1 MAGIYIHIPFC
12 KQACFYCDFHFSTN
26 MVIKNEMV
34 EAIRKEIELQQDYL
48 GGELIESIYFGGG
61 TPSVLEES
69 HLKLIL
75 NSLKK
80 HNNISSEAEITFE
93 ANPDDITPDK
103 LSMLFQN
110 GINRLSVGIQSFDE
124 DVLKW
129 MNRAHNSKEA
139 FKCLEWIK
147 ESEFNNFSLDLIYG
161 IPISTHETW
170 ERDLKTLV
178 DFQPP
183 HISSYCLTIE
193 PDTVFGRWQQKGKLN
208 EASEDYA
215 SEQFYHLSEYLLK
228 SDYKHYEVS
237 NFAKKG
243 FHSKH
248 NSSYWQQKPYLGIG
262 PSAHSYD
269 GKNRQFNISNNAK
282 YLKALEKNEIPAEM
296 DILTT
301 EDRINEYLMTS
312 LRTSVGCN
320 IQYLK
325 NELNYDLIKNA
336 KPQIEQWISSEL
348 CILEGH
354 HLKLTLKGRLLAD
367 KLASDLFLV
376 N

>member
-26 MVIKNEMV
+26 MAIKNEMV
-34 EAIRKEIELQQDYL
+34 EAICKEIELQQNYL
-48 GGELIESIYFGGG
+48 EGEIVNSIYFGGG

-69 HLKLIL
+69 HLKSIL
-75 NSLKK
+75 NKLKQ
-80 HNNISSEAEITFE
+80 HNVIASDAEITFE
-93 ANPDDITPDK
+93 ANPDDITAEK
-103 LSMLFQN
+103 LQMLFQN

-124 DVLKW
+124 EILKW

-139 FKCLEWIK
+139 FQCLEWIK

-161 IPISTHETW
+161 IPIATHEIW
-170 ERDLKTLV
+170 EKDLKTLV

-193 PDTVFGRWQQKGKLN
+193 PDTVFGRWQQKGKLT

-215 SEQFYHLSEYLLK
+215 SEQFLYLAEYLQK
-228 SDYKHYEVS
+228 SAYEHYEVS
-237 NFAKKG
+237 NFAKDG
-243 FHSKH
+243 FYSKH

-282 YLKALEKNEIPAEM
+282 YLKAIQKNEIPAEM
-296 DILTT
+296 DLLTT

-312 LRTSVGCN
+312 LRTSMGCDL
-320 IQYLK
+320 QYLK

-336 KPQIEQWISSEL
+336 KPLIEQWKSSGL
-348 CILEGH
+348 CILAGH

-376 N
+376 D

>member
-1 MAGIYIHIPFC
+1 
-12 KQACFYCDFHFSTN
+12 
-26 MVIKNEMV
+26 MV
-34 EAIRKEIELQQDYL
+34 EAICKEIELQQDYL
-48 GGELIESIYFGGG
+48 KGEAIESIYFGGG
-61 TPSVLEES
+61 TPSILEENQ
-69 HLKLIL
+69 LKSIL
-75 NSLKK
+75 DTLNK
-80 HNNISSEAEITFE
+80 HHTFSSNAEITFE
-93 ANPDDITPDK
+93 ANPDDITPEK
-103 LSMLFQN
+103 LKMLFQN

-124 DVLKW
+124 EILKW
-129 MNRAHNSKEA
+129 MNRAHDSKEA
-139 FKCLEWIK
+139 YQCLEWIK

-161 IPISTHETW
+161 IPNSSHETW
-170 ERDLKTLV
+170 EQDLKTLV

-193 PDTVFGRWQQKGKLN
+193 PNTVFGRWQQKGKLN

-215 SEQFYHLSEYLLK
+215 SEQFLHLAEYLREAN
-228 SDYKHYEVS
+228 YEHYEVS
-237 NFAKKG
+237 NFARKG

-312 LRTSVGCN
+312 LRTSAGCN
-320 IQYLK
+320 LQYLRSK
-325 NELNYDLIKNA
+325 LNYDLLKNA
-336 KPQIEQWISSEL
+336 KPQIEQWKSSGL
-348 CILEGH
+348 CILEGN

>member
-1 MAGIYIHIPFC
+1 
-12 KQACFYCDFHFSTN
+12 
-26 MVIKNEMV
+26 MV
-34 EAIRKEIELQQDYL
+34 EAICKEIELQRDYL
-48 GGELIESIYFGGG
+48 KEEEINSIYFGGG
-61 TPSVLEES
+61 TPSVLEEN
-69 HLKLIL
+69 HLKSIFDSL
-75 NSLKK
+75 NLY
-80 HNNISSEAEITFE
+80 HNISPEAEITFE
-93 ANPDDITPDK
+93 ANPDDITPSK
-103 LSMLFQN
+103 LKMLFQN

-124 DVLKW
+124 EILKW

-139 FKCLEWIK
+139 FQCLEWIN

-161 IPISTHETW
+161 IPISTHATW
-170 ERDLKTLV
+170 EKDLKTLV

-193 PDTVFGRWQQKGKLN
+193 PDTVFGRWQQKGKLK

-215 SEQFYHLSEYLLK
+215 SDQFLHLAEYLQK
-228 SDYKHYEVS
+228 SGYKHYEVS
-237 NFAKKG
+237 NFAKDG

-269 GKNRQFNISNNAK
+269 GKNRQFNVSNNAK
-282 YLKALEKNEIPAEM
+282 YLKCLQKNEIPAEM
-296 DILTT
+296 DLLTS

-312 LRTSVGCN
+312 LRTSVGCDLH
-320 IQYLK
+320 YLK

-336 KPQIEQWISSEL
+336 KPQIEQWKSSGL
-348 CILEGH
+348 CILEGNY
-354 HLKLTLKGRLLAD
+354 LKLTLKGRLLAD

>member
-1 MAGIYIHIPFC
+1 
-12 KQACFYCDFHFSTN
+12 
-26 MVIKNEMV
+26 MV
-34 EAIRKEIELQQDYL
+34 EAICKEIELQQDYL
-48 GGELIESIYFGGG
+48 NKEEINSIYFGGG

-69 HLKLIL
+69 HLKSIF
-75 NSLKK
+75 NSLNKY
-80 HNNISSEAEITFE
+80 HTISSVAEITFE
-93 ANPDDITPDK
+93 ANPDDITPEK
-103 LSMLFQN
+103 LNMLFQN
-110 GINRLSVGIQSFDE
+110 GINRLSVGIQSFDKE
-124 DVLKW
+124 ILKW
-129 MNRAHNSKEA
+129 MNRAHNCKEA
-139 FKCLEWIK
+139 FQCLEWIK

-161 IPISTHETW
+161 IPISTHAIW
-170 ERDLKTLV
+170 EKDLKTLV
-178 DFQPP
+178 DFKPP

-215 SEQFYHLSEYLLK
+215 SEQFLHLAEYLRK
-228 SDYKHYEVS
+228 SDYEHYEVS

-282 YLKALEKNEIPAEM
+282 YLKALQKNEMPDEM
-296 DILTT
+296 DVLTDK
-301 EDRINEYLMTS
+301 DRINEYLMTS
-312 LRTSVGCN
+312 LRTSVGCDLH
-320 IQYLK
+320 YLK
-325 NELNYDLIKNA
+325 NKLNYDLIKNA
-336 KPQIEQWISSEL
+336 KPQIEHWKSSEL
-348 CILEGH
+348 CILEGNY
-354 HLKLTLKGRLLAD
+354 LILTLKGRLLAD

>member
-1 MAGIYIHIPFC
+1 
-12 KQACFYCDFHFSTN
+12 
-26 MVIKNEMV
+26 MV
-34 EAIRKEIELQQDYL
+34 EAICKEIELQQDYL

-61 TPSVLEES
+61 TPSVLEED
-69 HLKLIL
+69 HLKSIF
-75 NSLKK
+75 NTLKRYYK
-80 HNNISSEAEITFE
+80 ISSDAEITFE
-93 ANPDDITPDK
+93 ANPDDITPSK
-103 LSMLFQN
+103 LKMLYDN

-124 DVLKW
+124 EILKW
-129 MNRAHNSKEA
+129 MNRAHNSVEA
-139 FKCLEWIK
+139 FQCLEWIK

-170 ERDLKTLV
+170 EKDLKTLV

-193 PDTVFGRWQQKGKLN
+193 ANTVFGRWQQKGKLN

-215 SEQFYHLSEYLLK
+215 SEQFYHLSEYLRK
-228 SDYKHYEVS
+228 AEYEHYEVS
-237 NFAKKG
+237 NFGKKG

-282 YLKALEKNEIPAEM
+282 YLKGLQENEIPAEL
-296 DILTT
+296 DILTS

-320 IQYLK
+320 LEYLK
-325 NELNYDLIKNA
+325 KELDYDLMKNA
-336 KPQIEQWISSEL
+336 NPQIELWKSTGL
-348 CILEGH
+348 CILEDDY
-354 HLKLTLKGRLLAD
+354 LKLTLKGRLLAD

>member
-1 MAGIYIHIPFC
+1 
-12 KQACFYCDFHFSTN
+12 
-26 MVIKNEMV
+26 MV
-34 EAIRKEIELQQDYL
+34 EAICKEIELQQDYL
-48 GGELIESIYFGGG
+48 GGEIIESIYFGGG
-61 TPSVLEES
+61 TPSVLEENQLVS
-69 HLKLIL
+69 IFNTLYKYHT
-75 NSLKK
+75 
-80 HNNISSEAEITFE
+80 ISQEAEITFE
-93 ANPDDITPDK
+93 ANPDDITPSK
-103 LSMLFQN
+103 LKMLYQN

-124 DVLKW
+124 EILKW

-139 FKCLEWIK
+139 FKCLEWINK
-147 ESEFNNFSLDLIYG
+147 SEFNNFSLDLIYG
-161 IPISTHETW
+161 IPNSTHETW
-170 ERDLKTLV
+170 EKDLKTLV

-193 PDTVFGRWQQKGKLN
+193 PDTVFGRWQQKGKLS

-215 SEQFYHLSEYLLK
+215 SQQFLHLAEFLQISGYE
-228 SDYKHYEVS
+228 HYEVS
-237 NFAKKG
+237 NFAKEG

-269 GKNRQFNISNNAK
+269 GRNRQFNVSNNAK
-282 YLKALEKNEIPAEM
+282 YLKALQKNEIPAEI
-296 DILTT
+296 DILKA

-312 LRTSVGCN
+312 LRTSVGCDL
-320 IQYLK
+320 QYLK
-325 NELNYDLIKNA
+325 NELNYDLLKNA
-336 KPQIEQWISSEL
+336 KPQIEQWKSSEL
-348 CILEGH
+348 CILEGD

>member
-1 MAGIYIHIPFC
+1 
-12 KQACFYCDFHFSTN
+12 
-26 MVIKNEMV
+26 MV
-34 EAIRKEIELQQDYL
+34 EAICKEIKLQGDYL
-48 GGELIESIYFGGG
+48 DGELIESIYFGGG
-61 TPSVLEES
+61 TPSVLEENQLKS
-69 HLKLIL
+69 ILKNLHLH
-75 NSLKK
+75 
-80 HNNISSEAEITFE
+80 HNVSPKAEITFE
-93 ANPDDITPDK
+93 ANPDDITPEK
-103 LSMLFQN
+103 LDLLFQC

-124 DVLKW
+124 EILKW

-139 FKCLEWIK
+139 FQCLQWIK

-161 IPISTHETW
+161 IPISTHKTW
-170 ERDLKTLV
+170 EKDLKTLV

-193 PDTVFGRWQQKGKLN
+193 PNTVFGKWQQKGKLN

-215 SEQFYHLSEYLLK
+215 SEQFYHLSEYLQNAK
-228 SDYKHYEVS
+228 YEHYEVS
-237 NFAKKG
+237 NFAKSG

-269 GKNRQFNISNNAK
+269 GRNRQFNVAHNAK
-282 YLKALEKNEIPAEM
+282 YLKALHQNKIPAEM
-296 DILTT
+296 DILSDQ
-301 EDRINEYLMTS
+301 DRINEYLMTS

-320 IQYLK
+320 LKYLK
-325 NELNYDLIKNA
+325 NQLGYDLIKNA
-336 KPQIEQWISSEL
+336 KSQIEQWKSSGL
-348 CILEGH
+348 CILENDY
-354 HLKLTLKGRLLAD
+354 LTLTLKGRLLAD

>member
-1 MAGIYIHIPFC
+1 
-12 KQACFYCDFHFSTN
+12 
-26 MVIKNEMV
+26 MV
-34 EAIRKEIELQQDYL
+34 EAICKEIELQQAYL
-48 GGELIESIYFGGG
+48 EGKIIESIYFGGG
-61 TPSVLEES
+61 TPSVLEENQ
-69 HLKLIL
+69 LKSIF
-75 NSLKK
+75 NTLKK
-80 HNNISSEAEITFE
+80 HHNISSEAEITFE
-93 ANPDDITPDK
+93 ANPDDITPRK
-103 LSMLFQN
+103 LKMLFQN

-124 DVLKW
+124 GILKW

-139 FKCLEWIK
+139 FQCLEWIK
-147 ESEFNNFSLDLIYG
+147 ESEFDNFSLDLIYG
-161 IPISTHETW
+161 IPVSKHETW
-170 ERDLKTLV
+170 EKDLKTLV

-193 PDTVFGRWQQKGKLN
+193 PDTVFGRWQRKGELN

-215 SEQFYHLSEYLLK
+215 SEQFYHLTEYLRK
-228 SDYKHYEVS
+228 AAYEHYEVS
-237 NFAKKG
+237 NFAKEG

-282 YLKALEKNEIPAEM
+282 YLNALQKNEIPAEM
-296 DILTT
+296 DLLTA

-312 LRTSVGCN
+312 LRTSAGCN
-320 IQYLK
+320 LQYLK

-336 KPQIEQWISSEL
+336 KPQIEQWKGSGL
-348 CILEGH
+348 CILEAD

>member
-1 MAGIYIHIPFC
+1 
-12 KQACFYCDFHFSTN
+12 
-26 MVIKNEMV
+26 MV
-34 EAIRKEIELQQDYL
+34 EAICKEIELQQDYL
-48 GGELIESIYFGGG
+48 KGEAIESIYFGGG
-61 TPSVLEES
+61 TPSILEENQ
-69 HLKLIL
+69 LKSIL
-75 NSLKK
+75 DTLNK
-80 HNNISSEAEITFE
+80 HHTVSSNAEITFE
-93 ANPDDITPDK
+93 ANPDDITPEK
-103 LSMLFQN
+103 LKMLFQN

-124 DVLKW
+124 EILKW
-129 MNRAHNSKEA
+129 MNRAHDSKEA
-139 FKCLEWIK
+139 FQCLEWIK

-161 IPISTHETW
+161 IPNSSHETW
-170 ERDLKTLV
+170 EQDLKTLV

-193 PDTVFGRWQQKGKLN
+193 PNTVFGRWQQKGKLN

-215 SEQFYHLSEYLLK
+215 SEQFLHLAEYLREAN
-228 SDYKHYEVS
+228 YEHYEVS
-237 NFAKKG
+237 NFAKAG
-243 FHSKH
+243 FHSLH

-312 LRTSVGCN
+312 LRTSAGCN
-320 IQYLK
+320 LQYLRNK
-325 NELNYDLIKNA
+325 LNYDLLKNA
-336 KPQIEQWISSEL
+336 KPQIEQWKSSGL
-348 CILEGH
+348 CILEGN

>member
-1 MAGIYIHIPFC
+1 
-12 KQACFYCDFHFSTN
+12 
-26 MVIKNEMV
+26 MV
-34 EAIRKEIELQQDYL
+34 EAICKEIELQQDYL
-48 GGELIESIYFGGG
+48 GDGLIESIYFGGG
-61 TPSVLEES
+61 TPSVLEEG
-69 HLKLIL
+69 HLKSIFHR
-75 NSLKK
+75 LKK
-80 HNNISSEAEITFE
+80 HQTISPDAEITFE

-103 LSMLFQN
+103 LNMLFQN

-124 DVLKW
+124 AILKW

-139 FKCLEWIK
+139 FQCLEWIK

-161 IPISTHETW
+161 IPISTHEAW
-170 ERDLKTLV
+170 EKDLKTLV

-215 SEQFYHLSEYLLK
+215 SEQFYHLSNYLRRA
-228 SDYKHYEVS
+228 DYEHYEVS
-237 NFAKKG
+237 NFAIKG

-282 YLKALEKNEIPAEM
+282 YLKALKDSEIPAEM
-296 DILTT
+296 DLLTA

-312 LRTSVGCN
+312 LRTSAGCDL
-320 IQYLK
+320 QYLK
-325 NELNYDLIKNA
+325 NQLNYDLMKNA
-336 KPQIEQWISSEL
+336 NSQIDQWKGSGL
-348 CILEGH
+348 CILDGNN
-354 HLKLTLKGRLLAD
+354 LKLTLKGRLLAD

>member
-34 EAIRKEIELQQDYL
+34 EAICKEITLQQDYL
-48 GGELIESIYFGGG
+48 DKEPIESIYFGGG
-61 TPSVLEES
+61 TPSVLEEN
-69 HLKLIL
+69 HLKSIL
-75 NSLKK
+75 NKLRQHYK
-80 HNNISSEAEITFE
+80 ISSDAEITFE
-93 ANPDDITPDK
+93 ANPDDITPEK
-103 LSMLFQN
+103 LKMLFQN

-124 DVLKW
+124 DILKW
-129 MNRAHNSKEA
+129 MNRAHDSKEA
-139 FKCLEWIK
+139 FQCLEWIK

-161 IPISTHETW
+161 IPISTHEIW
-170 ERDLKTLV
+170 EKDLKTLV

-215 SEQFYHLSEYLLK
+215 SEQFLHLSGYLK
-228 SDYKHYEVS
+228 KADYEHYEVS
-237 NFAKKG
+237 NFAKEG

-282 YLKALEKNEIPAEM
+282 YMKALKKNEIPAEM
-296 DILTT
+296 DILSA

-312 LRTSVGCN
+312 LRTSAGCN
-320 IQYLK
+320 LQYLK

-336 KPQIEQWISSEL
+336 KPQIEQWKSSGL
-348 CILEGH
+348 CILESDN
-354 HLKLTLKGRLLAD
+354 LKLTLKGRLLAD